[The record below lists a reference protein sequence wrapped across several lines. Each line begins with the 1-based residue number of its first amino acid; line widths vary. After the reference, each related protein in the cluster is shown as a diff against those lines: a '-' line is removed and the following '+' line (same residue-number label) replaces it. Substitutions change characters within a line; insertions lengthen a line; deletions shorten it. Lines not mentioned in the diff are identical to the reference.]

1 MQNVSLRFS
10 CICLIVICVLFTS
23 TADSEQYVI
32 VEMPNGDR
40 LTGLW
45 RNSTDTHFE
54 IEYNEQ
60 VLRFP
65 LEGHTLRFI
74 SDLENVPD
82 QVAAKHY
89 RNGRDLLDLEA
100 PELAKR
106 QFEKALEES
115 PKFVDA
121 HYQLGLLYK
130 QDGETEKALQRFK
143 SVALLDAKNYD
154 LVPILREIGETA
166 IAAENYAQT
175 VNAYQ
180 LILKHY
186 PEHQSAGRLS
196 YRTGFMLVE
205 NLNDTVAGLD
215 LLQKSVEQF
224 HNVSER
230 EKAVYLIGGLQAE
243 TGETDK
249 ALYTLQQF
257 VRIYPNSKWVNDA
270 HLKRAIIYLQIG
282 ERENAVNI
290 ANVVLQNTE
299 DPLITEKANEIRQAS
314 AWNIFT
320 QDLPDPSIQTVAV
333 DGTSLWIGT
342 PKGVAQIE
350 TDGTGAWKM
359 IESFAWMINDSLSK
373 VPDVQT
379 IAVDDS
385 EVWVG
390 TRNQGIIYFNKNSRQ
405 TRNYTLNNG
414 LPSMW
419 IRDIKMDNEEI
430 WFATNAGVVRQVRE
444 TGKMFHYH
452 GNDPVPNDVHTIAL
466 TPEAVW
472 VGTSGDDIAVF
483 NRKIGLWESQRFTR
497 IAQES
502 QIVKFDVV
510 GEQVLFSW
518 YNPETMTNGFF
529 RANSDGSG
537 VMSYSVVEG
546 FEEQDEANDIYVTGT
561 VGKVSPQPPDKQEN
575 GEPAQ
580 TPQIL
585 WVAVNDYVAIYY
597 PHIGEYQGTI
607 GYPKIAL
614 EGLAIQ
620 CIVVDE
626 NRAWIGT
633 TKGMLTIEKQK
644 VTQTSE

>member
-1 MQNVSLRFS
+1 MQNFYFRFLS
-10 CICLIVICVLFTS
+10 ICLIIFFMLLTS
-23 TADSEQYVI
+23 MAKSEQYVI

-45 RNSTDTHFE
+45 RNSTRTHFE

-74 SDLENVPD
+74 SALDNVPD
-82 QVAAKHY
+82 QAAAKHY

-106 QFEKALEES
+106 QFEKALETS

-130 QDGETEKALQRFK
+130 QDEEIEKALLRFK
-143 SVALLDAKNYD
+143 FVALIDAKGFD
-154 LVPILREIGETA
+154 LVPMLKEIGEAA
-166 IAAENYAQT
+166 IASENYTQA

-180 LILKHY
+180 LILNHY
-186 PEHQSAGRLS
+186 PEHSSVKRLS
-196 YRTGFMLVE
+196 YQTGFMLVE
-205 NLNDTVAGLD
+205 KLNDTVAGLD
-215 LLQKSVEQF
+215 LLQKSIEKF
-224 HNVSER
+224 HEVSER

-243 TGETDK
+243 TGETEK

-257 VRIYPNSKWVNDA
+257 VKIYPNSKWVDEA

-282 ERENAVNI
+282 ERGHAVNI
-290 ANVVLQNTE
+290 ANVVLQNTD

-314 AWNIFT
+314 AWNIYT
-320 QDLPDPSIQTVAV
+320 QNLPDVSIQAIAV
-333 DGTSLWIGT
+333 DGTSLWVGT
-342 PKGVAQIE
+342 PKGIIQIE
-350 TDGTGAWKM
+350 TEGNGVWKVN
-359 IESFAWMINDSLSK
+359 EPAAWMINESVSTF
-373 VPDVQT
+373 PDVQS
-379 IAVDDS
+379 IAVNAS

-390 TRNQGIIYFNKNSRQ
+390 TRNQGIIYFNKNSHQ

-419 IRDIKMDNEEI
+419 IRDIKIDNEEI
-430 WFATNAGVVRQVRE
+430 WFATDAGVVRQVRE
-444 TGKMFHYH
+444 TGERFHYH

-466 TPEAVW
+466 TPDTVW
-472 VGTSGDDIAVF
+472 VGTSGDDITVF
-483 NRKIGLWESQRFTR
+483 NRKIGLWESRNFTR

-502 QIVKFDVV
+502 QIVGFDVV
-510 GEQVLFSW
+510 GEKVLFSW

-529 RANSDGSG
+529 SANSDGSD

-546 FEEQDEANDIYVTGT
+546 FEEQDEADDIYVAGI
-561 VGKVSPQPPDKQEN
+561 VGKVNPQPPDEQKN
-575 GEPAQ
+575 GVPKQ

-597 PHIGEYQGTI
+597 PHTGEYQGTI

-614 EGLAIQ
+614 EDMAIQ
-620 CIVVDE
+620 CIVVDKD
-626 NRAWIGT
+626 RAWIGT

-644 VTQTSE
+644 VTQAAE

>member
-1 MQNVSLRFS
+1 MQNTYLRFYY
-10 CICLIVICVLFTS
+10 ICLIMLFVLFTS
-23 TADSEQYVI
+23 TANCEQYVI

-82 QVAAKHY
+82 QAATKNY

-130 QDGETEKALQRFK
+130 KDGDIEKAVQRFK

-154 LVPILREIGETA
+154 LVPKLREIGETA
-166 IAAENYAQT
+166 IAAENIIQA

-186 PEHQSAGRLS
+186 PEHQSAGGLS
-196 YRTGFMLVE
+196 YQTGFMLVE
-205 NLNDTVAGLD
+205 NLNDTAAGLE
-215 LLQKSVEQF
+215 LLQKSISQF
-224 HNVSER
+224 PNVAEH

-243 TGETDK
+243 TGETEK
-249 ALYTLQQF
+249 ALNTLHQF
-257 VRIYPNSKWVNDA
+257 IRIYPKSKWVDEA
-270 HLKRAIIYLQIG
+270 HLKRAIIYLQAG
-282 ERENAVNI
+282 ERGLAVNI
-290 ANVVLQNTE
+290 ANVVLQNTD
-299 DPLITEKANEIRQAS
+299 DPLIAEKANEIRQAS
-314 AWNIFT
+314 AWNIFI
-320 QDLPDPSIQTVAV
+320 QDLPDPSIQTIAV

-342 PKGVAQIE
+342 PKGIAQIE
-350 TDGTGAWKM
+350 TEGTGAWKVN
-359 IESFAWMINDSLSK
+359 EPAAWMINDSVPK
-373 VPDVQT
+373 VPDVQS
-379 IAVDDS
+379 IAVDNS
-385 EVWVG
+385 GVWVG
-390 TRNQGIIYFNKNSRQ
+390 TRNQGVIYFNKNSHQ

-419 IRDIKMDNEEI
+419 IRDIKIDKEEI
-430 WFATNAGVVRQVRE
+430 WFATDAGVVRQVRE
-444 TGKMFHYH
+444 NGELFHYH

-466 TPEAVW
+466 TPDVVW
-472 VGTSGDDIAVF
+472 VGTSGDNIAVF
-483 NRKIGLWESQRFTR
+483 NRKIGLWESQHFTR

-510 GEQVLFSW
+510 GEKVLFSW
-518 YNPETMTNGFF
+518 YNPEIMTNGFF

-546 FEEQDEANDIYVTGT
+546 FEEQDEADDIYVTGI
-561 VGKVSPQPPDKQEN
+561 VGKVNPQPPDDKEN

-585 WVAVNDYVAIYY
+585 WVAVNDYVAIFY
-597 PHIGEYQGTI
+597 PHTGEYQGTI

-620 CIVVDE
+620 CIVVDK

-644 VTQTSE
+644 VTQASE